1 MRSLFYL
8 FLVFLFVGCHYL
20 PFSSGKLSGKVAPF
34 PEDWETI
41 IEAQIIQLETNPSDP
56 YSVNLWIVNIENRPY
71 VYAGDNYATWAK
83 NIDSDSRVVLKSGNN
98 VYKLNA
104 KRVLDG
110 EFFEKFA
117 SAWEEKYGNR
127 PSNENYEET
136 YLFRLSK
143 RESKT
148 L

>member
-8 FLVFLFVGCHYL
+8 SLVFFFVGCHYL
-20 PFSSGKLSGKVAPF
+20 PFSGGKLSGKVAPH
-34 PEDWETI
+34 PEDWESV
-41 IEAQIIQLETNPSDP
+41 IERPIIQLETNPLEP
-56 YSVNLWIVNIENRPY
+56 YSVNLWIVNIENLPY

-83 NIDSDSRVVLKSGNN
+83 NIESDSRVVLKSGDN
-98 VYKLNA
+98 VYQLNA
-104 KRVLDG
+104 QRVLDV

-127 PSNENYEET
+127 PRNENYKET
-136 YLFRLSK
+136 YLFKLSK
-143 RESKT
+143 RESKV

>member
-1 MRSLFYL
+1 MRSLFNL
-8 FLVFLFVGCHYL
+8 SLVFLFVGCHYL
-20 PFSSGKLSGKVAPF
+20 PFSSGKLSGNVAPF
-34 PEDWETI
+34 PEDWATI
-41 IEAQIIQLETNPSDP
+41 IERQIIQLETNPADP
-56 YSVNLWIVNIENRPY
+56 YSVNLWIVEIENRPY

-83 NIDSDSRVVLKSGNN
+83 NISTDCRVVLKTGNN
-98 VYKLNA
+98 LYKLNA

-110 EFFEKFA
+110 ELFEKFA

-127 PSNENYEET
+127 PSNENYKET
-136 YLFRLSK
+136 FLFQLSK